1 MPRTSG
7 PNYYFYLYFLVFL
20 VFIITVNPLTGQIG
34 TNRTW
39 MTLTSSEPAEAEIIL
54 QYSDIETSRVEFQ
67 VGGFW
72 REHIRNMEGVAEEKM
87 YLSNSTPMLIKGA
100 PDLDKLTISLIIPDR
115 SKMQVFIIEEEYVD
129 IPDIHIIPSKG
140 NLTRDIN
147 PADVPYEYGREYRA
161 DAFFPGVAAE
171 LRTPHII
178 RDVRGQVMV
187 IYPFRYNPVQKILRV
202 YTRLVVEV
210 KAVGDD
216 GENLLTVRREDVKTV
231 RAFEGIYER
240 RFLNYNEYRSASRYV
255 PLEEDGNM
263 LVISYGAFMA
273 DMQDFVDWK
282 NMSGIPTEIVDV
294 SSIGTT
300 ASQIKTYVA
309 NYYNTSGLTFLL
321 LVGDAAQVPTS
332 STSAG
337 DSDNDYGYIVGNDH
351 YPDVFVGRFSAESVS
366 HVQTQV
372 LRTLNYEKMPDA
384 APGYYQRAMC
394 IASAEGTGDDE
405 EYDWQHQRNIRTK
418 YMNYTYTYGAELYDG
433 SQGGEDAT
441 GNPTAAMVAG
451 EINTGTG
458 IISYTG
464 HGSTTNWSTSGFSN
478 TNINSLTNNSMLPF
492 IISVACVNGNFVS
505 TTCFA
510 EAWLRATHN
519 GDPSGAVATIMSTIN
534 QTWSPPMRGQD
545 EMVDILVETY
555 PNNIKRTFGGI
566 CMNGC
571 MNMNDEYGA
580 GGEEMTDTWTI
591 FGDPSLMVRT
601 AAPAAMTVT
610 FPGDLPVGSD
620 QVTVNCD
627 QEGARVAVSKNY
639 QLLGSGI
646 VSNGS
651 ANVFFGQINQEDTL
665 TVTVTAFN
673 CLPVIDTLIIT
684 NQDMAFV
691 SSTAFHGN
699 LGELAPGEQDAEAL
713 GVEVLMSG
721 SQNPFDLL
729 SLTFNMNGTTDLSD
743 VTALKVYYT
752 GSSSTFGTSNLFGT
766 GAVSAGSITI
776 TGAQALTGWVN
787 HFWLAYDID
796 AAAAIGNM
804 IDAECTGLI
813 ISDSSLV
820 TRTPDITAPSG
831 SRLINDGMELTV
843 LTTTQPNTQTVAS
856 GDQNVDIICVEVT
869 TTGTPL
875 PLQVNSLTI
884 STSGTTDLNDISSI
898 KVYYTASATFNTNE
912 LYGTAAP
919 GSEVVITGIKILNEG
934 INYFWVAYDVASGA
948 GPGNHLDAGC
958 TEVVF
963 AGVTGSQVP
972 SVTHPAGYRQ
982 VELNYCI
989 PTYNSGTGAG
999 DYISLVNLNTLYN
1012 ATGASPSPFYTYY
1025 QDVATH
1031 LVPGNTYDLIVSPGS
1046 YSSGNH
1052 IAAWID
1058 FNRNG
1063 IFEPAEKLGEA
1074 NNISPM
1080 PATATITFPVPSDA
1094 TVGMVRLRVREVYS
1108 TINIDPCN
1116 NYNYGEAE
1124 DYNVHIML
1132 PGCWLGHTN
1141 EWNNPANWS
1150 DGTVPG

>member
-1 MPRTSG
+1 GYQDHRSREIAA
-7 PNYYFYLYFLVFL
+7 LD
-20 VFIITVNPLTGQIG
+20 
-34 TNRTW
+34 
-39 MTLTSSEPAEAEIIL
+39 MTHC
-54 QYSDIETSRVEFQ
+54 R
-67 VGGFW
+67 GF
-72 REHIRNMEGVAEEKM
+72 A
-87 YLSNSTPMLIKGA
+87 LC
-100 PDLDKLTISLIIPDR
+100 DL
-115 SKMQVFIIEEEYVD
+115 
-129 IPDIHIIPSKG
+129 
-140 NLTRDIN
+140 N
-147 PADVPYEYGREYRA
+147 
-161 DAFFPGVAAE
+161 E
-171 LRTPHII
+171 L
-178 RDVRGQVMV
+178 GQV
-187 IYPFRYNPVQKILRV
+187 KI
-202 YTRLVVEV
+202 
-210 KAVGDD
+210 
-216 GENLLTVRREDVKTV
+216 
-231 RAFEGIYER
+231 
-240 RFLNYNEYRSASRYV
+240 S
-255 PLEEDGNM
+255 PL
-263 LVISYGAFMA
+263 S
-273 DMQDFVDWK
+273 
-282 NMSGIPTEIVDV
+282 
-294 SSIGTT
+294 
-300 ASQIKTYVA
+300 
-309 NYYNTSGLTFLL
+309 
-321 LVGDAAQVPTS
+321 
-332 STSAG
+332 
-337 DSDNDYGYIVGNDH
+337 
-351 YPDVFVGRFSAESVS
+351 
-366 HVQTQV
+366 
-372 LRTLNYEKMPDA
+372 
-384 APGYYQRAMC
+384 
-394 IASAEGTGDDE
+394 
-405 EYDWQHQRNIRTK
+405 
-418 YMNYTYTYGAELYDG
+418 
-433 SQGGEDAT
+433 
-441 GNPTAAMVAG
+441 
-451 EINTGTG
+451 
-458 IISYTG
+458 
-464 HGSTTNWSTSGFSN
+464 
-478 TNINSLTNNSMLPF
+478 
-492 IISVACVNGNFVS
+492 
-505 TTCFA
+505 
-510 EAWLRATHN
+510 
-519 GDPSGAVATIMSTIN
+519 
-534 QTWSPPMRGQD
+534 
-545 EMVDILVETY
+545 
-555 PNNIKRTFGGI
+555 
-566 CMNGC
+566 
-571 MNMNDEYGA
+571 
-580 GGEEMTDTWTI
+580 
-591 FGDPSLMVRT
+591 
-601 AAPAAMTVT
+601 
-610 FPGDLPVGSD
+610 
-620 QVTVNCD
+620 
-627 QEGARVAVSKNY
+627 
-639 QLLGSGI
+639 LGSGI

-1094 TVGMVRLRVREVYS
+1094 TVGIVRLRVREVWYN
-1108 TINIDPCN
+1108 TGIDPCN

-1124 DYNVHIML
+1124 DYNVHIMP

-1150 DGTVPG
+1150 DGTVPGPESHVIIPEILMGDHYPAVFTGGNPEIDLLELEPGSNLNIPDGITPDRWGTPTSAWRRGSSWRRRTARTRRSASWIATPTRTPRTRRSCGPICGSWSCCCGSQDGSPRRALDGGSGPSPSPRPSEVAPERRPSGRAQSQPNTGGTARVTPE